1 MTDLIEVKVPDLGGA
16 SDIEVIEV
24 LVGPGDVIELEQTL
38 VVMEGDKATMD
49 LPASAAGTVVEVKV
63 SVGDSVSEGSLIVT
77 LTAEVGAAVEEEAVA
92 VVAEAVVSSAPVE
105 EKEAPVPNQPGTVH
119 DLIEVK
125 VPDLGGA
132 SDVEVIEVLINAGD
146 VIELEQ
152 TLVVMEGDK
161 ATMDLPASAAGTVV
175 DVKVAVGDSVSEG
188 SLIVTLM
195 TGEASA
201 PSKSALV
208 ESVSAPASEAVAK
221 PVKAPQPTPVAAK
234 TEISTAVSGGSMV
247 HATPSVRRFARELG
261 VDLSLISQG
270 SGRKGRILKD
280 DVSRHVKKVMTAVPV
295 TSVKAVPG
303 NGAIPAIP
311 AVDFSQFGEIEE
323 QKLSKIKRLTGVNL
337 SRVWLNLPMVTHHDE
352 ADITEMEIF
361 RKSLKGSAEKEGLKV
376 TGLGFMLK
384 AVAAALKQYPQFN
397 SSLSPD
403 GERLILKKYYNIG
416 IAVDTPK
423 GLVVP
428 VLKDV
433 DKKSLFELSAE
444 MFELGAKAREGKLR
458 PAEMQGGCMTI
469 SNLGGIGGTAFT
481 PIVNAPEVAILGA
494 TRSQMKPVWNGSE
507 FEPRL
512 MMPLD
517 MSYDHRVIDG
527 ADAARFMRTIVAL
540 LTDVRLLLV

>member
-24 LVGPGDVIELEQTL
+24 LVGPGDIIELEQTL

-105 EKEAPVPNQPGTVH
+105 EKEAPVPSQPGTVH

-221 PVKAPQPTPVAAK
+221 PVKAAQPTPVAAK

-261 VDLSLISQG
+261 VDLSLILQG

-295 TSVKAVPG
+295 TSVKTVPG

-444 MFELGAKAREGKLR
+444 MFELGVKAREGKLR

>member
-119 DLIEVK
+119 DLIEVN

-201 PSKSALV
+201 PSKSALE
-208 ESVSAPASEAVAK
+208 ESSAPASEAVAK
-221 PVKAPQPTPVAAK
+221 PMKAPQPTPVAAK

-261 VDLSLISQG
+261 VDLSLILQG

-295 TSVKAVPG
+295 TSVKTVPG

-444 MFELGAKAREGKLR
+444 MFELGVKAREGKLR

>member
-105 EKEAPVPNQPGTVH
+105 EKEAPVPSQPGTVH

-201 PSKSALV
+201 PSKSALE
-208 ESVSAPASEAVAK
+208 ESSAPASEAVAK

-261 VDLSLISQG
+261 VDLSLILQG

-295 TSVKAVPG
+295 TSVKTVPG

>member
-77 LTAEVGAAVEEEAVA
+77 LISEVGATVEEEVVA
-92 VVAEAVVSSAPVE
+92 VVAEAAVSPAPVE
-105 EKEAPVPNQPGTVH
+105 EKEVPVPNQPSAVH
-119 DLIEVK
+119 DVIEVK

-152 TLVVMEGDK
+152 ALVVMEGDK

-195 TGEASA
+195 SREASA
-201 PSKSALV
+201 PSKPAV
-208 ESVSAPASEAVAK
+208 EESVSAPTSEPVAK
-221 PVKAPQPTPVAAK
+221 PVQAQQPTPVAAK
-234 TEISTAVSGGSMV
+234 TEITTAVNGGGMA

-261 VDLSLISQG
+261 VELTLISQG
-270 SGRKGRILKD
+270 SGRKGRILKED
-280 DVSRHVKKVMTAVPV
+280 ISKHVKQVMATTAVPRAAPV
-295 TSVKAVPG
+295 SG
-303 NGAIPAIP
+303 GGSIPAIP

-352 ADITEMEIF
+352 ADITELEVF

-376 TGLGFMLK
+376 TGLCFMLQ

-428 VLKDV
+428 VLKGV

-444 MFELGAKAREGKLR
+444 MFELGVKAREGKLR

-517 MSYDHRVIDG
+517 LSYDHRVIDG

>member
-105 EKEAPVPNQPGTVH
+105 EKEAPVPSQPGTVH

-201 PSKSALV
+201 PSKSALE

-261 VDLSLISQG
+261 VDLSLILQG

-295 TSVKAVPG
+295 TSVKTVPG

-444 MFELGAKAREGKLR
+444 MFELGVKAREGKLR

>member
-105 EKEAPVPNQPGTVH
+105 EKEAPVPSQPGTVH
-119 DLIEVK
+119 DLIEVN

-295 TSVKAVPG
+295 TSVKTVPG

-444 MFELGAKAREGKLR
+444 MFELGVKAREGKLR

>member
-201 PSKSALV
+201 PSKSALE
-208 ESVSAPASEAVAK
+208 ESSAPASEAVAK

-261 VDLSLISQG
+261 VDLSLILQG

-295 TSVKAVPG
+295 TSVKTVPG

-444 MFELGAKAREGKLR
+444 MFELGVKAREGKLR

>member
-221 PVKAPQPTPVAAK
+221 PVKAAQPTPVAAK

-261 VDLSLISQG
+261 VDLSLILQG

-295 TSVKAVPG
+295 TSVKTVPG

-444 MFELGAKAREGKLR
+444 MFELGVKAREGKLR

>member
-261 VDLSLISQG
+261 VDLSLILQG

-295 TSVKAVPG
+295 TSVKTVPG

-444 MFELGAKAREGKLR
+444 MFELGVKAREGKLR

>member
-201 PSKSALV
+201 PSKSALE

-261 VDLSLISQG
+261 VDLSLILQG

-295 TSVKAVPG
+295 TSVKTVPG

-444 MFELGAKAREGKLR
+444 MFELGVKAREGKLR

>member
-1 MTDLIEVKVPDLGGA
+1 
-16 SDIEVIEV
+16 
-24 LVGPGDVIELEQTL
+24 
-38 VVMEGDKATMD
+38 
-49 LPASAAGTVVEVKV
+49 
-63 SVGDSVSEGSLIVT
+63 
-77 LTAEVGAAVEEEAVA
+77 
-92 VVAEAVVSSAPVE
+92 
-105 EKEAPVPNQPGTVH
+105 
-119 DLIEVK
+119 LIEVK

-201 PSKSALV
+201 PSKSALE
-208 ESVSAPASEAVAK
+208 ESSAPASEAVAK
-221 PVKAPQPTPVAAK
+221 PMKAPQPTPVAAK

-261 VDLSLISQG
+261 VDLSLILQG

-295 TSVKAVPG
+295 TSVKTVPG

-444 MFELGAKAREGKLR
+444 MFELGVKAREGKLR

>member
-49 LPASAAGTVVEVKV
+49 LPASAVGTVVEVKV

-77 LTAEVGAAVEEEAVA
+77 LTAEVGAAVEEEVVA
-92 VVAEAVVSSAPVE
+92 VVAEAVVSSAPAE
-105 EKEAPVPNQPGTVH
+105 EKEAPVPNQPATVH
-119 DLIEVK
+119 DFIEVK

-132 SDVEVIEVLINAGD
+132 SDVEVIEVLIKTGD

-195 TGEASA
+195 TGASSA
-201 PSKSALV
+201 PSKSAV
-208 ESVSAPASEAVAK
+208 EESVSAPASQAVAK
-221 PVKAPQPTPVAAK
+221 PVKAPQPTTVAAK
-234 TEISTAVSGGSMV
+234 TEISTAVNGGGMV

-280 DVSRHVKKVMTAVPV
+280 DVSRHVKKVMTAAPV
-295 TSVKAVPG
+295 TSVAAVPG
-303 NGAIPAIP
+303 SGAIPAIP

>member
-16 SDIEVIEV
+16 DDVEVIEV
-24 LVGPGDVIELEQTL
+24 LVSPGDVIELEQTL

-49 LPASAAGTVVEVKV
+49 LPATAAGAVVDVKV
-63 SVGDSVSEGSLIVT
+63 NVGDSVSEGSLIVT
-77 LTAEVGAAVEEEAVA
+77 LSSGVQVAVEELAVTAEPEQVKEQLEAKGVDKSRI
-92 VVAEAVVSSAPVE
+92 V
-105 EKEAPVPNQPGTVH
+105 
-119 DLIEVK
+119 DIK

-132 SDVEVIEVLINAGD
+132 SDVEVIEVLVSPGD
-146 VIELEQ
+146 EVELEQ

-161 ATMDLPASAAGTVV
+161 ATMDLPASTGGTVV
-175 DVKVAVGDSVSEG
+175 DVKVNVGDSVSEG
-188 SLIVTLM
+188 SLIVTVSVANKSSQSEPISPEQSPVSEP
-195 TGEASA
+195 TQREQKPE
-201 PSKSALV
+201 PSIQK
-208 ESVSAPASEAVAK
+208 
-221 PVKAPQPTPVAAK
+221 
-234 TEISTAVSGGSMV
+234 EISVDVSRGDGAGIV
-247 HATPSVRRFARELG
+247 HASPSIRRFARELG
-261 VDLSLISQG
+261 VDLSLIQQG
-270 SGRKGRILKD
+270 SGRKGRVLKE
-280 DVSRHVKKVMTAVPV
+280 DVTRHVKKIMTTA
-295 TSVKAVPG
+295 AG
-303 NGAIPAIP
+303 NGNNTDASAVGGANVIPPIP
-311 AVDFSQFGEIEE
+311 AVDFSQFGDIEE

-352 ADITEMEIF
+352 ADITEMEAF
-361 RKSLKGSAEKEGLKV
+361 RKSLKVSAEKEGIKI

-428 VLKDV
+428 VIKDV

-444 MFELGAKAREGKLR
+444 MFELGVKARDGKLR

-494 TRSQMKPVWNGSE
+494 TRSQMKPVWSGSE

-517 MSYDHRVIDG
+517 LSYDHRVIDG

>member
-105 EKEAPVPNQPGTVH
+105 EKEAPVPSQPGTVH

-201 PSKSALV
+201 PSKSALE
-208 ESVSAPASEAVAK
+208 ESSAPASEAVAK

-261 VDLSLISQG
+261 VDLSLILQG

-295 TSVKAVPG
+295 TSVKTVPG

-444 MFELGAKAREGKLR
+444 MFELGVKAREGKLR

>member
-77 LTAEVGAAVEEEAVA
+77 LTAEVGAAVEEEVVA

-132 SDVEVIEVLINAGD
+132 SDIEVIEVLINTGD

-201 PSKSALV
+201 PSKSAV
-208 ESVSAPASEAVAK
+208 EESVSAPASQAVAK

-234 TEISTAVSGGSMV
+234 TEISTTVNGGAMV

-280 DVSRHVKKVMTAVPV
+280 DVSRHVKKVMTAAPV

-303 NGAIPAIP
+303 GGVIPAIP

-323 QKLSKIKRLTGVNL
+323 QKLSKIKRLTGINL

>member
-295 TSVKAVPG
+295 TSVKTVPG

>member
-16 SDIEVIEV
+16 DDVEVIEI
-24 LVGPGDVIELEQTL
+24 LVSPGDVIELEQTL

-49 LPASAAGTVVEVKV
+49 LPATAAGTVAEVKV
-63 SVGDSVSEGSLIVT
+63 NVGDSVSEGSLIVT
-77 LTAEVGAAVEEEAVA
+77 LSSGVQVAAAAEEQAVKPEQVKEELEAKDVGASRIV
-92 VVAEAVVSSAPVE
+92 
-105 EKEAPVPNQPGTVH
+105 
-119 DLIEVK
+119 DIK

-132 SDVEVIEVLINAGD
+132 SDVEIIEVLVSSGD
-146 VIELEQ
+146 EVELEQ

-161 ATMDLPASAAGTVV
+161 ATMDLPASTAGTVV
-175 DVKVAVGDSVSEG
+175 DVKVSVGDSVSEG
-188 SLIVTLM
+188 SLIVTVSVADKSSQA
-195 TGEASA
+195 EAISPE
-201 PSKSALV
+201 PS
-208 ESVSAPASEAVAK
+208 SVPEPTQREQK
-221 PVKAPQPTPVAAK
+221 PEPSIQK
-234 TEISTAVSGGSMV
+234 EISLDVSRSDGGIV
-247 HATPSVRRFARELG
+247 HATPSIRRFARELG
-261 VDLSLISQG
+261 VDLSLIQQG
-270 SGRKGRILKD
+270 SGRKGRILKE
-280 DVSRHVKKVMTAVPV
+280 DVTSHVKKIMATAGSGNNTH
-295 TSVKAVPG
+295 TSVVG
-303 NGAIPAIP
+303 GASVIPPIP
-311 AVDFSQFGEIEE
+311 AVDFSQFGDIEE

-352 ADITEMEIF
+352 ADITEMEAF
-361 RKSLKGSAEKEGLKV
+361 RKSLKVSAEKEGIKI

-428 VLKDV
+428 VIKDV

-444 MFELGAKAREGKLR
+444 MFELGVKARDGKLR

-494 TRSQMKPVWNGSE
+494 TRSQMKPVWSGSE

-517 MSYDHRVIDG
+517 LSYDHRVIDG
-527 ADAARFMRTIVAL
+527 ADAARFMRTIIAL

>member
-92 VVAEAVVSSAPVE
+92 GVAEAVVSSAPVE
-105 EKEAPVPNQPGTVH
+105 EKEAPVPSQPGTVH

-201 PSKSALV
+201 PSKSALE
-208 ESVSAPASEAVAK
+208 ESSAPASEAVAK

-261 VDLSLISQG
+261 VDLSLILQG

-295 TSVKAVPG
+295 TSVKTVPG

>member
-105 EKEAPVPNQPGTVH
+105 EKEAPVPSQPGTVH

-201 PSKSALV
+201 PSKSALE
-208 ESVSAPASEAVAK
+208 ESSAPASEAVAK
-221 PVKAPQPTPVAAK
+221 PVKAAQPTPVAAK

-261 VDLSLISQG
+261 VDLSLILQG

-295 TSVKAVPG
+295 TSVKTVPG

>member
-105 EKEAPVPNQPGTVH
+105 EKEAPVPSQPGTVH

-201 PSKSALV
+201 PSKSALE
-208 ESVSAPASEAVAK
+208 ESSAPASEAVAK
-221 PVKAPQPTPVAAK
+221 PVKAAQPTPVAAK

-261 VDLSLISQG
+261 VDLSLILQG

-295 TSVKAVPG
+295 TSVKTVPG

-444 MFELGAKAREGKLR
+444 MFELGVKAREGKLR

>member
-105 EKEAPVPNQPGTVH
+105 EKEAPVPSQPGTVH

-261 VDLSLISQG
+261 VDLSLILQG

-295 TSVKAVPG
+295 TSVKTVPG

-444 MFELGAKAREGKLR
+444 MFELGVKAREGKLR

>member
-1 MTDLIEVKVPDLGGA
+1 MSDLIEVKVPDLGGA

-24 LVGPGDVIELEQTL
+24 LVSPGDVIELEQTLVVMEGDKATMDLPASATGTVVDVKVSVGDSVSEGSLIVTVNSGAEEAVEAAVTPEPVEEIRASATGAVSTGSVVDIKVPDLGGASDIEVIEVLVSPGDIIELEQTL

-77 LTAEVGAAVEEEAVA
+77 
-92 VVAEAVVSSAPVE
+92 VS
-105 EKEAPVPNQPGTVH
+105 T
-119 DLIEVK
+119 
-125 VPDLGGA
+125 
-132 SDVEVIEVLINAGD
+132 
-146 VIELEQ
+146 
-152 TLVVMEGDK
+152 
-161 ATMDLPASAAGTVV
+161 
-175 DVKVAVGDSVSEG
+175 
-188 SLIVTLM
+188 
-195 TGEASA
+195 SA
-201 PSKSALV
+201 PSPAPESIRSA
-208 ESVSAPASEAVAK
+208 
-221 PVKAPQPTPVAAK
+221 QPTPAPVSKPVQPAQTPAP
-234 TEISTAVSGGSMV
+234 TTQTQISTDVNKAISASNV

-261 VDLSLISQG
+261 VELLLIQQG
-270 SGRKGRILKD
+270 SGRKGRILKE
-280 DVSRHVKKVMTAVPV
+280 DVSRHVKKMMTTTTTTGTGAHAPAVAGA
-295 TSVKAVPG
+295 S
-303 NGAIPAIP
+303 AIPAIP
-311 AVDFSQFGEIEE
+311 AVDFCQFGEIEE

-352 ADITEMEIF
+352 ADITEMEAF
-361 RKSLKGSAEKEGLKV
+361 RKSLKVSAEKEGLKV

-507 FEPRL
+507 FVPRL

-517 MSYDHRVIDG
+517 LSYDHRVIDG
-527 ADAARFMRTIVAL
+527 ADAARFMQTIVTL

>member
-1 MTDLIEVKVPDLGGA
+1 PL
-16 SDIEVIEV
+16 
-24 LVGPGDVIELEQTL
+24 
-38 VVMEGDKATMD
+38 
-49 LPASAAGTVVEVKV
+49 
-63 SVGDSVSEGSLIVT
+63 
-77 LTAEVGAAVEEEAVA
+77 
-92 VVAEAVVSSAPVE
+92 
-105 EKEAPVPNQPGTVH
+105 
-119 DLIEVK
+119 
-125 VPDLGGA
+125 
-132 SDVEVIEVLINAGD
+132 
-146 VIELEQ
+146 
-152 TLVVMEGDK
+152 
-161 ATMDLPASAAGTVV
+161 
-175 DVKVAVGDSVSEG
+175 
-188 SLIVTLM
+188 
-195 TGEASA
+195 
-201 PSKSALV
+201 KSALE
-208 ESVSAPASEAVAK
+208 ESVSAPASEEAVAK
-221 PVKAPQPTPVAAK
+221 PVNVPQPTPVAAK

-261 VDLSLISQG
+261 VDLSLILQG

-295 TSVKAVPG
+295 TSVKTVPG

-444 MFELGAKAREGKLR
+444 MFELGVKAREGKLR